1 MVLPIPLQL
10 LGNVG
15 SPYTRKMIALLR
27 YRRIPHTPIWQNPW
41 DRENSCNVLVKS
53 GIEAPKPMLLPTLL
67 LPDESG
73 KLRAVCDST
82 PIIRVLEKKVQ
93 ERRVVPPD
101 PVMAFIDYLLED
113 FGDEWCTKYMFHYRW
128 HHHEDAENAGTL
140 LPLGIDVTLAEDALR
155 IRKEF
160 IRVRQ
165 VERLWVVGSNETT
178 APIID
183 ASFKRFLKAMDTHL
197 ENVPFMLGARPCSA
211 DFAIYGQLTQLVG
224 FDPTPRKIA
233 NKISP
238 RTVAWT
244 SLMEDQSGLDV
255 EENDWSQ
262 FNQATK
268 TLRGLLDEVGR
279 VYIPAL
285 LANSAAISRGEKNW
299 EEEIDGAHW
308 TQPVFNYQAKCLS
321 WIRGEYAKLSPGD
334 KGLVDNLIAG
344 TGCEA
349 MF

>member
-1 MVLPIPLQL
+1 MPGRRPNGAQISAQYDLPAAKVVLQPTFYWPGRDGEL
-10 LGNVG
+10 
-15 SPYTRKMIALLR
+15 
-27 YRRIPHTPIWQNPW
+27 
-41 DRENSCNVLVKS
+41 
-53 GIEAPKPMLLPTLL
+53 EA
-67 LPDESG
+67 
-73 KLRAVCDST
+73 VVDST
-82 PIIRVLEKKVQ
+82 PIIRELEVMYHG
-93 ERRVVPPD
+93 RSIIPND
-101 PVMAFIDYLLED
+101 PVVAFLDYLIED
-113 FGDEWCTKYMFHYRW
+113 YADEWVTKAMFHYRW
-128 HHHEDAENAGTL
+128 HHREDAENAGTL

-224 FDPTPRKIA
+224 FDPTPRQIA

-279 VYIPAL
+279 RVPSL
-285 LANSAAISRGEKNW
+285 RRHLFSAR
-299 EEEIDGAHW
+299 
-308 TQPVFNYQAKCLS
+308 C
-321 WIRGEYAKLSPGD
+321 
-334 KGLVDNLIAG
+334 AG
-344 TGCEA
+344 GTWA
-349 MF
+349 